1 MITQLSAFK
10 KKILILTKKKNI
22 LSSSNECVNHDICY
36 IVIRSIGRRLSKK
49 DKKKDGIFYSQ
60 FQNFKD
66 GRRHYIKYK
75 DRDDLRKPL
84 Q

>member
-1 MITQLSAFK
+1 
-10 KKILILTKKKNI
+10 
-22 LSSSNECVNHDICY
+22 
-36 IVIRSIGRRLSKK
+36 VIRSIGRRLSKK